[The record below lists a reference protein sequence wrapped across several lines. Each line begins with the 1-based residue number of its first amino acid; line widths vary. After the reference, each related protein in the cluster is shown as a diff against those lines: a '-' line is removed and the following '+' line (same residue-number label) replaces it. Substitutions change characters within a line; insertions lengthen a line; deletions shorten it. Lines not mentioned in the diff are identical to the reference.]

1 MNIEGTTA
9 TAVPRPETR
18 GQLARMLVERPDR
31 PDRPAP
37 EPAAQP
43 RESGASGLKQAVEK
57 ANEAARRRS
66 IDLRFGIHEGTGEF
80 YVTVLDP
87 KTDEIL
93 KTVPPE
99 ELLDFRARL
108 EQSIGILFDRTA

>member
-1 MNIEGTTA
+1 MNIGGTTA
-9 TAVPRPETR
+9 ASVPRPESR
-18 GQLARMLVERPDR
+18 GQLAQMLVERPER
-31 PDRPAP
+31 PERPAP
-37 EPAAQP
+37 EPVAEP
-43 RESGASGLKQAVEK
+43 REGGAAGLKQAVER